1 MNKIWVKFP
10 NYYTPPIE
18 NTNQLLPDPETPA
31 VESSP
36 ESSA

>member
-1 MNKIWVKFP
+1 MNKIWVKFL
-10 NYYTPPIE
+10 NYYTPPVE
-18 NTNQLLPDPETPA
+18 NTNQLLADGETPV